1 MSLKKR
7 MQNENNCIKKVLIVF
22 FWLFLWHLLAKWV
35 DNAILLATPAEA
47 LGALFALLP
56 KAQFWQSVAGSFVRI
71 GAGIFLGFAAA
82 VLLGVLSSR
91 FSLLEEFLSP
101 VMNLF
106 KAVPVASFVVLFLI
120 WWGSSFLAVA
130 VCFLI
135 VLPNI
140 YINTLA
146 GIKNAD
152 RQLLEMAE
160 IFRLPPR
167 NRFFYIYRPA
177 LKPFLLSGLRIS
189 LGMGWKSG
197 VAAEVI
203 GTPDFSIGGQLYL
216 SKIYL
221 DTAGLFAWTAVV
233 IFLSFLFEKCILW
246 LAERFFA
253 WEPACKKP
261 AIFKESH
268 ENASNHNILNQ
279 ASKKERIAVQ
289 APDCDRLPEEEVMS
303 DGSRMYAGYALSC
316 DKVSKSYGDKTVL
329 QDFSAVYKHGEI
341 YYLTS
346 PSGSGKTTL
355 LRLLCGLEKT
365 DRGMIR
371 ITKAEEAFFSMV
383 FQEDRLCMDYSAL
396 KNVEMVT
403 GDRKKAEEA
412 LCLLLEE
419 DAIDKPCS
427 QLSGGMKRR
436 VALVRAMEAESD
448 CVLLD
453 EPFTG
458 MDTETKDRAEAY
470 IRDRQQGRIVIM
482 ATHI

>member
-1 MSLKKR
+1 MDFIMSLKKFF
-7 MQNENNCIKKVLIVF
+7 IIL

-35 DNAILLATPAEA
+35 DNAVLLATPLET
-47 LGALFALLP
+47 LRALLVMLP
-56 KAQFWQSVAGSFVRI
+56 KIRFWQSVTGSLLRI
-71 GAGIFLGFAAA
+71 GAGIFLGFGAG
-82 VLLGVLSSR
+82 VLLGILSGR
-91 FSLLEEFLSP
+91 FSLSEEILSP

-130 VCFLI
+130 ICFL
-135 VLPNI
+135 VVMPNI
-140 YINTLA
+140 YINTLS
-146 GIKNAD
+146 GIKNTD
-152 RQLLEMAE
+152 RQLLEMAA
-160 IFRLPPR
+160 IFGIPR
-167 NRFFYIYRPA
+167 KNLFFYIYRPA
-177 LKPFLLSGLRIS
+177 LKPFLLSGLKIS

-233 IFLSFLFEKCILW
+233 IVLSFLFEKVILW
-246 LAERFFA
+246 LAEAFFA
-253 WEPACKKP
+253 WEPVCKRP
-261 AIFKESH
+261 ERSH
-268 ENASNHNILNQ
+268 NAQNQ
-279 ASKKERIAVQ
+279 QLGCHE
-289 APDCDRLPEEEVMS
+289 LT
-303 DGSRMYAGYALSC
+303 
-316 DKVSKSYGDKTVL
+316 KSYGDKTVI
-329 QDFSAVYKHGEI
+329 QNFSEVYRSGEI

-355 LRLLCGLEKT
+355 LRLLCGLEKP
-365 DRGMIR
+365 DSGGVEGKEKIS
-371 ITKAEEAFFSMV
+371 FGMV
-383 FQEDRLCMDYSAL
+383 FQEDRLCMNYSAL
-396 KNVEMVT
+396 RNVEMVT
-403 GDRKKAEEA
+403 GDRKRAREA

-436 VALVRAMEAESD
+436 VALVRAMESESG

-458 MDTETKDRAEAY
+458 MDAGTKDRAKAY
-470 IRDRQQGRIVIM
+470 IRDRQRGRILII

>member
-1 MSLKKR
+1 MSLNQNMQSKKNYIR
-7 MQNENNCIKKVLIVF
+7 KAAIIL

-35 DNAILLATPAEA
+35 NNAILLATPAET

-82 VLLGVLSSR
+82 VLLGALSGR
-91 FSLLEEFLSP
+91 FPILEEFLSP
-101 VMNLF
+101 IMNLF

-130 VCFLI
+130 ICFMI

-146 GIKNAD
+146 GIKSAD
-152 RQLLEMAE
+152 RQLLEMAAV
-160 IFRLPPR
+160 FRMPWK
-167 NRFFYIYRPA
+167 NRFFYIYRTA
-177 LKPFLLSGLRIS
+177 LKPFLLSGLKIS

-233 IFLSFLFEKCILW
+233 IFLSFLFEKCILR
-246 LAERFFA
+246 LAEGFFS

-261 AIFKESH
+261 ERSLQAIHGHKQAILKESP
-268 ENASNHNILNQ
+268 ENEGSH
-279 ASKKERIAVQ
+279 S
-289 APDCDRLPEEEVMS
+289 LPSQVP
-303 DGSRMYAGYALSC
+303 ALC
-316 DKVSKSYGDKTVL
+316 CEGLGKSYGDKMVV
-329 QDFSAVYKHGEI
+329 QDFSAVYRPGET
-341 YYLTS
+341 YYLNS

-355 LRLLCGLEKT
+355 LRLLCGLEKP
-365 DRGMIR
+365 DSGKISSHS
-371 ITKAEEAFFSMV
+371 FSMV

-396 KNVEMVT
+396 RNVEMVT
-403 GDRKKAEEA
+403 GDKKRAREA
-412 LCLLLEE
+412 LGLLLED
-419 DAIDKPCS
+419 DALDKPCS
-427 QLSGGMKRR
+427 RLSGGMKRR

-458 MDTETKDRAEAY
+458 MDSNTKDRAEAY
-470 IRDRQQGRIVIM
+470 IKDRQRGRILLI

>member
-1 MSLKKR
+1 MSLNQNMQSKKNSIR
-7 MQNENNCIKKVLIVF
+7 KALIIL

-35 DNAILLATPAEA
+35 DNAILLATPAET
-47 LGALFALLP
+47 LDALFALLP

-71 GAGIFLGFAAA
+71 GAGIFMGFAAA
-82 VLLGVLSSR
+82 VFLGVLSGR
-91 FSLLEEFLSP
+91 FSILEEFLSP

-106 KAVPVASFVVLFLI
+106 KAIPVASFVVLFLI

-130 VCFLI
+130 ICFLI

-160 IFRLPPR
+160 IFKLPR
-167 NRFFYIYRPA
+167 KNRFFYIYRPA
-177 LKPFLLSGLRIS
+177 LKPFLLSGLKIS

-233 IFLSFLFEKCILW
+233 IFLSFLFEKCILR
-246 LAERFFA
+246 LAESFFA
-253 WEPACKKP
+253 WEPVCKKP
-261 AIFKESH
+261 EKVRGGQAEMSFRNPSMPQESH
-268 ENASNHNILNQ
+268 
-279 ASKKERIAVQ
+279 V
-289 APDCDRLPEEEVMS
+289 
-303 DGSRMYAGYALSC
+303 LSC
-316 DKVSKSYGDKTVL
+316 ERLSKSYGDKKVL
-329 QDFSAVYKHGEI
+329 QDFSAVYKPGEI
-341 YYLTS
+341 YYLMS

-355 LRLLCGLEKT
+355 LRLLCGLEKP
-365 DRGMIR
+365 DGGKVEM
-371 ITKAEEAFFSMV
+371 KENPSFSMV

-396 KNVEMVT
+396 RNVEMVT
-403 GDRKKAEEA
+403 GDRKRAREA
-412 LCLLLEE
+412 LLLLLEK
-419 DAIDKPCS
+419 DALDKPCG

-436 VALVRAMEAESD
+436 VALVRAMEAESE

-458 MDTETKDRAEAY
+458 MDAETKDRAEAY
-470 IRDRQQGRIVIM
+470 IRDRQKGRILII

>member
-1 MSLKKR
+1 MSLNQKR
-7 MQNENNCIKKVLIVF
+7 KVLIIL

-35 DNAILLATPAEA
+35 DNAILLATPAETLDA
-47 LGALFALLP
+47 FFALLP

-82 VLLGVLSSR
+82 VLLGVLSGR
-91 FSLLEEFLSP
+91 FSILEEFISP

-106 KAVPVASFVVLFLI
+106 KAIPVASFVVLFLI

-130 VCFLI
+130 ICFLI

-160 IFRLPPR
+160 IFKLPR
-167 NRFFYIYRPA
+167 KNRFFYIYRPA
-177 LKPFLLSGLRIS
+177 LKPFLLSGLKIS

-233 IFLSFLFEKCILW
+233 IFLSFLFEKCILR
-246 LAERFFA
+246 LAESFFA

-261 AIFKESH
+261 ERTSWGRTLMSFQNPSMPQVAH
-268 ENASNHNILNQ
+268 ENESNYNIPQ
-279 ASKKERIAVQ
+279 YV
-289 APDCDRLPEEEVMS
+289 
-303 DGSRMYAGYALSC
+303 LSC
-316 DKVSKSYGDKTVL
+316 ERLSKSYGDKTVL
-329 QDFSAVYKHGEI
+329 QDFSAVYKPGEI

-355 LRLLCGLEKT
+355 LRLLCGLEKP
-365 DRGMIR
+365 DGG
-371 ITKAEEAFFSMV
+371 KVEVKEKPSFSMV

-403 GDRKKAEEA
+403 GDRKRAGEA
-412 LCLLLEE
+412 LCLLLEKDDIE
-419 DAIDKPCS
+419 KPCG

-436 VALVRAMEAESD
+436 VALVRAMEAESE

-458 MDTETKDRAEAY
+458 MDAETKDRAEAY
-470 IRDRQQGRIVIM
+470 IRDRQRGRILII